1 MEINNTE
8 TYIVY
13 GLSLDVQNLITSSM
27 NQLKSHSM
35 KEVFDTVNNSSL
47 SQEDKNLV
55 IFEIGRKFER
65 SRYVRG

>member
-27 NQLKSHSM
+27 NQLKSHST